1 MKILKFQGNDVN
13 ICEQQIAVG
22 EIAPD
27 FTVTGNEFNEVK
39 LSDYKGKTVVIT
51 VFPSIDTSV
60 CALQA
65 KRFNQEASQI
75 GQDVVIMT
83 VSVDLPP
90 ALGRFC
96 GGEGID
102 NLITTSDY
110 KSKDFALKYGF
121 LVDELQLLARGTVII
136 DKDGIVQYVEY
147 VEEITSEPDY
157 TTTLESLSALR

>member
-13 ICEQQIAVG
+13 ICEQQITVG

-27 FTVTGNEFNEVK
+27 FTVTRNEFNEVK

-75 GQDVVIMT
+75 GEDVVIMT

-96 GGEGID
+96 AGEGID
-102 NLITTSDY
+102 NLVTTSDY
-110 KSKDFALKYGF
+110 KSKDFAMKYGF
-121 LVDELQLLARGTVII
+121 LVDELQLLARGTVIV

-157 TTTLESLSALR
+157 ATTLESLSALR